1 MSRRPPYRETSEY
14 EMTMVLELEVT
25 FTRSRGCPAYFEPML
40 GQWLPGDAPD
50 VDIHSITH
58 PDFFDKD
65 GKQLNLMPFV
75 DVAQIRDVLLSAE
88 EYA

>member
-50 VDIHSITH
+50 VDIHSVTH

-65 GKQLNLMPFV
+65 GKPLDLTPYV
-75 DVAQIRDVLLSAE
+75 DVERIREELLQE